1 MKKIFDF
8 VKKHKKLSIL
18 FLIFSFLLLFCIYDR
33 SYIYPPI
40 FFFDTN
46 PVMIKLFKNKDNVNK
61 ADKYGITPLM
71 KAVSMR
77 NEKSVKL
84 LLEKGADP
92 NYVRK
97 DIGYYHSDNW
107 IIYTI
112 LMKRMNRDKKENE
125 GRISEKLPLK
135 FKIMKEIT
143 KITGYDRWPIGFV
156 SFYPAKIACNGNEYE
171 ILKLLIENKSIIPS
185 LRDVSSYKKG
195 ETEKILKFLLSKG
208 AGNNKDGVIY
218 ALKYADMEIAEILLK
233 SGISPN
239 IITTSK
245 FSDKDTLLY
254 RSVRVGY
261 TERVKLL
268 LQYGADIYLKD
279 ENGGE
284 SAFEYVQNNRNEIK
298 KEIVEMIDRV
308 EEENKKKKR

>member
-1 MKKIFDF
+1 MKKIVNFI
-8 VKKHKKLSIL
+8 KKHKKLSIL
-18 FLIFSFLLLFCIYDR
+18 FLIFSFILLFCIYDR

-71 KAVSMR
+71 KAVAMR

-92 NYVRK
+92 NYVV
-97 DIGYYHSDNW
+97 DWLGEAHPDNW
-107 IIYTI
+107 IMYTF
-112 LMKRMNRDKKENE
+112 LMNRMNRDKKENE

-171 ILKLLIENKSIIPS
+171 ILKLLIENQSIIPS
-185 LRDVSSYKKG
+185 LRDLSSYKKG

-239 IITTSK
+239 IITASK
-245 FSDKDTLLY
+245 FSDKDTPLY
-254 RSVRVGY
+254 RSVTVGY

-298 KEIVEMIDRV
+298 KDGIFFDIFY
-308 EEENKKKKR
+308 NLYFIFLNI